1 MTWSDFETRLFEM
14 ITDLPSRTV
23 LIIGARDDQGK
34 TGLPFVQFAGLDAL
48 YGGNADI
55 VAEICGENV
64 PKDMA
69 TFTAQQRNDLE
80 RLGFAPAEDGSTTW
94 RQNLPWPTPEPHYH
108 EHRSSKHATPS
119 RYRRHRITRSADLQ
133 GMALP
138 RQNTRIGA
146 RLWGHESSYP
156 RTRYS
161 ARVKDQDDSQ
171 ETCFPKTS
179 TANTKAVNA

>member
-80 RLGFAPAEDGSTTW
+80 RLGFTPAEDGSTTW
-94 RQNLPWPTPEPHYH
+94 RQNLPWPTP
-108 EHRSSKHATPS
+108 S
-119 RYRRHRITRSADLQ
+119 RIIMNTVRASTLRRSADLQ

>member
-69 TFTAQQRNDLE
+69 TFTPQQRDDLQQ
-80 RLGFAPAEDGSTTW
+80 LGFTPSDDGMTW
-94 RQNLPWPTPEPHYH
+94 QRRLPWPAMSHVIWDTVRASTLRLRDIGGIESPDQLTYKAWRYPDRTPEL
-108 EHRSSKHATPS
+108 EHDSGDMNLHIPELG
-119 RYRRHRITRSADLQ
+119 I
-133 GMALP
+133 P
-138 RQNTRIGA
+138 R
-146 RLWGHESSYP
+146 
-156 RTRYS
+156 
-161 ARVKDQDDSQ
+161 D
-171 ETCFPKTS
+171 
-179 TANTKAVNA
+179 